1 MAESEYLSVTTLTKY
16 IKYKFDQ
23 DPHLQSVLIK
33 GELSNFKKHSSGHL
47 YFNVKDKN
55 SVISAMMFKGSASK
69 IDFDPKEGD
78 EVLLEARV
86 SVYERRGNY
95 QIYVNKMHID
105 GVGNLY
111 QKLEQL
117 KKKLTKD
124 GFFDQNHK
132 KLIPKFPKKIA
143 VLTAGTGAAIRDI
156 HTTINSRYPL
166 AEQIQI
172 NTLVQGTQAKQDII
186 EKIAQADKLGVDTII
201 IGRGGGSI
209 EDLWNFNEE
218 DVVKAIYHCNTP
230 IISAVGHETDFT
242 LSDFVADVRAA
253 TPTQAAMMAT
263 PDQYEIRQYLH
274 QTKLSLTRFIKQH
287 MQQQRKHL
295 EHVASYYKF
304 QTPTLLYDQQ
314 IQKRDDLEKQLK
326 LSVST
331 IIKNHQQHLTIL
343 NNKFNLKG
351 FRQDIYRNQLT
362 NQQKREELTKV
373 IHNFITNQKQNLTRK
388 LESLN
393 NLSPTNTMLRG
404 YTIINKEDAVVT
416 STKDLSEND
425 NIVLTMKD
433 GFVDAQVKKVRCND
447 DE

>member
-1 MAESEYLSVTTLTKY
+1 MADYLSVSALTKY

-55 SVISAMMFKGSASK
+55 SVISAMMFKGNASK

-132 KLIPKFPKKIA
+132 KLIPKFPQKIA

-166 AEQIQI
+166 AEQVQI
-172 NTLVQGTQAKQDII
+172 NTLVQGEQAKNDIV
-186 EKIAQADKLGVDTII
+186 EKIQQADQLNVDTII

-218 DVVKAIYHCNTP
+218 DVVKAIYFCETP

-253 TPTQAAMMAT
+253 TPTQAAVMAT
-263 PDQYEIRQYLH
+263 PDQYELRQYLK
-274 QTKLSLTRFIKQH
+274 QTNLSLTRFIKQH

-295 EHVASYYKF
+295 EHVSSYYKF

-314 IQKRDDLEKQLK
+314 IQKRDDLEKQLS
-326 LSVST
+326 LSMNLR
-331 IIKNHQQHLTIL
+331 IKNEQQQLQLLT
-343 NNKFNLKG
+343 NKFNLKN
-351 FRQDIYRNQLT
+351 FKQNINREQLT
-362 NQQKREELTKV
+362 NNQKRIDLNKV
-373 IHNFITNQKQNLTRK
+373 MNNFITNQQNKLASK

-404 YTIINKEDAVVT
+404 YTIVNKDDDVIT
-416 STKDLSEND
+416 STNDLAEND

-433 GFVDAQVKKVRCND
+433 GVVDAQVKKVRCK

>member
-1 MAESEYLSVTTLTKY
+1 MADYLSVSALTKY

-55 SVISAMMFKGSASK
+55 SVISAMMFKGNASK

-132 KLIPKFPKKIA
+132 KLIPKFPQKIA

-166 AEQIQI
+166 AEQVQI
-172 NTLVQGTQAKQDII
+172 NTLVQGEQAKNDIV
-186 EKIAQADKLGVDTII
+186 EKIQQADQLNVDTII

-218 DVVKAIYHCNTP
+218 DVVKAIYFCETP

-253 TPTQAAMMAT
+253 TPTQAAVMAT
-263 PDQYEIRQYLH
+263 PDQYELRQYLK
-274 QTKLSLTRFIKQH
+274 QTNLSLTRFIKQH

-295 EHVASYYKF
+295 EHVSSYYKF

-314 IQKRDDLEKQLK
+314 IQKRDDLEKQLS
-326 LSVST
+326 LSMNLR
-331 IIKNHQQHLTIL
+331 IKNEQQQLQLLT
-343 NNKFNLKG
+343 NKFNLKN
-351 FRQDIYRNQLT
+351 FKQNINREQLT
-362 NQQKREELTKV
+362 NNQKRIDLNKV
-373 IHNFITNQKQNLTRK
+373 INNFITNQQNKLTSK

-404 YTIINKEDAVVT
+404 YTIVNKDDDVIT
-416 STKDLSEND
+416 STNDLAEND

-433 GFVDAQVKKVRCND
+433 GVVDAQVKKVRCK

>member
-1 MAESEYLSVTTLTKY
+1 MADYLSVSALTKY

-55 SVISAMMFKGSASK
+55 SVISAMMFKGNASK
-69 IDFDPKEGD
+69 IDFDLKEGD

-132 KLIPKFPKKIA
+132 KLIPKFPQKIA

-166 AEQIQI
+166 AEQVQI
-172 NTLVQGTQAKQDII
+172 NTLVQGEQAKNDIV
-186 EKIAQADKLGVDTII
+186 EKIQQADQLNVDTII

-218 DVVKAIYHCNTP
+218 DVVKAIYFCETP

-253 TPTQAAMMAT
+253 TPTQAAVMAT
-263 PDQYEIRQYLH
+263 PDQYELRQYLK
-274 QTKLSLTRFIKQH
+274 QTNLSLTRFIKQH

-295 EHVASYYKF
+295 EHVSSYYKF

-314 IQKRDDLEKQLK
+314 IQKRDDLEKQLS
-326 LSVST
+326 LSMNLR
-331 IIKNHQQHLTIL
+331 IKNEQQQLQLLT
-343 NNKFNLKG
+343 NKFNLKN
-351 FRQDIYRNQLT
+351 FKQNINREQLT
-362 NQQKREELTKV
+362 NNQKRIDLNKV
-373 IHNFITNQKQNLTRK
+373 INNFITNQQNKLTSK

-404 YTIINKEDAVVT
+404 YTIVNKDDDVIT
-416 STKDLSEND
+416 STNDLAEND

-433 GFVDAQVKKVRCND
+433 GVVDAQVKKVRCK

>member
-1 MAESEYLSVTTLTKY
+1 MSDYLSVSALTKY

-23 DPHLQSVLIK
+23 DPHLQTVLLK

-55 SVISAMMFKGSASK
+55 SVISAMMFKGNASK
-69 IDFDPKEGD
+69 IDFEPKEGD

-105 GVGNLY
+105 GIGNLY

-124 GFFDQNHK
+124 GYFDSNHK
-132 KLIPKFPKKIA
+132 KLIPKFPQKIA

-172 NTLVQGTQAKQDII
+172 NTLVQGEQAKNDII
-186 EKIAQADKLGVDTII
+186 EKIKQADELNVDIII

-218 DVVKAIYHCNTP
+218 DVVKAIYACETP

-253 TPTQAAMMAT
+253 TPTQAAVMAT
-263 PDQYEIRQYLH
+263 PDQYELRQYL
-274 QTKLSLTRFIKQH
+274 QQLKLSLTRFINQH
-287 MQQQRKHL
+287 IQQQRKHL

-304 QTPTLLYDQQ
+304 KTPTLLYDQQ
-314 IQKRDDLEKQLK
+314 IQKRDDLEKQLNLNINFK
-326 LSVST
+326 
-331 IIKNHQQHLTIL
+331 INQHNQQLQL
-343 NNKFNLKG
+343 MKQNFNLKY
-351 FRQDIYRNQLT
+351 FKQSIH
-362 NQQKREELTKV
+362 REQTT
-373 IHNFITNQKQNLTRK
+373 ISQKQMELNKLMNHYITKQKNNLTAK

-404 YTIINKEDAVVT
+404 YTIVNKEDKVIT
-416 STKDLSEND
+416 STNDLVEND

-433 GFVDAQVKKVRCND
+433 GIVDAQVKKVRCND
-447 DE
+447 DQ

>member
-1 MAESEYLSVTTLTKY
+1 MADYLSVSALTKY

-55 SVISAMMFKGSASK
+55 SVISAMMFKGNASK

-132 KLIPKFPKKIA
+132 KLIPKFPQKIA

-166 AEQIQI
+166 AEQVQI
-172 NTLVQGTQAKQDII
+172 NTLVQGEQAKNDIV
-186 EKIAQADKLGVDTII
+186 EKIQQADQLNVDTII

-218 DVVKAIYHCNTP
+218 DVVKAIYFCETP

-253 TPTQAAMMAT
+253 TPTQAAVMAT
-263 PDQYEIRQYLH
+263 PDQYELRQYLK
-274 QTKLSLTRFIKQH
+274 QTNLSLTRFIKQH

-295 EHVASYYKF
+295 EHVSSYYKF

-314 IQKRDDLEKQLK
+314 IQKRDDLEKQLS
-326 LSVST
+326 LSMNLR
-331 IIKNHQQHLTIL
+331 IKNEQQQLQLLT
-343 NNKFNLKG
+343 NKFNLKN
-351 FRQDIYRNQLT
+351 FKQYINREQLT
-362 NQQKREELTKV
+362 NNQKRIDLNKV
-373 IHNFITNQKQNLTRK
+373 MNNFITNQQNKLTSK

-404 YTIINKEDAVVT
+404 YTIVNKDDDVIT
-416 STKDLSEND
+416 STNDLAEND

-433 GFVDAQVKKVRCND
+433 GVVDAQVKKVRCK